1 MLLVEWLKLLARWEE
16 VFSQE
21 RVFHRAR
28 RLALGLVV
36 GLGLRTVTRAL
47 GAVGREHMA
56 WSSDYRVFSRSP
68 WEVRALFAP
77 LLDAAVALL
86 PAGAPLVV
94 AGDYTHVLRA
104 GRKVKAAHWMRD
116 PLSPAFHVNL
126 VRGVRFFHL
135 AMIVPSAVAAPRAVP
150 IAFAESPV
158 PRKPGKRADEAAWA
172 AYRAEKKKSPA
183 SVAARAELVALREQL
198 DAQGAKDRA
207 LLVGLDGGFCNRRF
221 MEAPIPGVQLLCRA
235 RKDAVLCRRHEGAGR
250 RFYGQA
256 TFTPE
261 SVRRDAGVPWQE
273 MTGRFGMK
281 EHNVSYKEVGEV
293 LWRNGGRRRALR
305 LIVLSPQPYRRSPQ
319 GKLMYR
325 EPGYLLTTDLTTP
338 APVLIQAY
346 LDRWQIEVAHHD
358 LKSVMGVGEAQ
369 VWNDRAVVRQPAF
382 AVAGYALL
390 LLAGLKAYGSQRER
404 SSELPARPRWRGPAS
419 RASCLDL
426 VTTLRQQLADRPE
439 VLAGWDGTFTL
450 SHAVA
455 HAAA

>member
-1 MLLVEWLKLLARWEE
+1 MLLTEWLKLLARWEE

-28 RLALGLVV
+28 RLALGLLV
-36 GLGLRTVTRAL
+36 GLGLRTLTRAL
-47 GAVGREHMA
+47 GAVGREQKA

-77 LLDAAVALL
+77 IIDEVVALL
-86 PAGAPLVV
+86 PAGVPLVA

-150 IAFAESPV
+150 IGFAESPV

-172 AYRAEKKKSPA
+172 AYRAEKKKQPA
-183 SVAARAELVALREQL
+183 AVAARAELVALREHL
-198 DAQGAKDRA
+198 DAHGAKDRA
-207 LLVGLDGGFCNRRF
+207 LLVGLDGGFCHRRF
-221 MEAPIPGVQLLCRA
+221 MAVPIAGVQLLCRA

-250 RFYGQA
+250 RFYSQE

-261 SVRRDAGVPWQE
+261 SVRCDESVPWQE
-273 MTGRFGMK
+273 MTGRFGMA
-281 EHNVSYKEVGEV
+281 EHPVRYKEVGEV
-293 LWRNGGRRRALR
+293 LWRNGARRRVLR
-305 LIVLSPQPYRRSPQ
+305 LIVLSPQPYRLSPS

-338 APVLIQAY
+338 ATVLIQAY

-369 VWNDRAVVRQPAF
+369 VWNDKSVVRQPAF

-390 LLAGLKAYGSQRER
+390 LLAALNAYAGERER
-404 SSELPARPRWRGPAS
+404 SSELPALPRWRGHAS
-419 RASCLDL
+419 RPSCLDL
-426 VTTLRQQLADRPE
+426 VTTLRRQLAGRPV
-439 VLAGWDGTFTL
+439 VLTGWDCTFAL
-450 SHAVA
+450 PHAVEQ
-455 HAAA
+455 AAA